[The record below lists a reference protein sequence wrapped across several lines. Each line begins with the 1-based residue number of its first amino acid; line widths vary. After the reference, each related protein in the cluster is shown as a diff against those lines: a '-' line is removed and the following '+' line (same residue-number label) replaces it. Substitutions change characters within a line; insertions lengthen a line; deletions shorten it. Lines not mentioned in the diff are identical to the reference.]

1 MRTKRED
8 SISDKL
14 KSCDKCRIVWHKATI
29 LVEPYKKGGYS
40 YYYDFPHYGLDKK
53 ECPRCEE
60 VSHVVTC

>member
-1 MRTKRED
+1 MRAKLEN

-14 KSCDKCRIVWHKATI
+14 KSCTSCRIVWHKATI

-40 YYYDFPHYGLDKK
+40 YYQDFHHYGLDKK

-60 VSHVVTC
+60 NANVSSC